1 MATNPNIALS
11 YRPNVALNRRDP
23 LADAA
28 NIQSLQS
35 NQFKFD
41 ELKRDRDEMMQLQEQ
56 LKGMGQDPDLDKLMD
71 VYVRS
76 GRPDYV
82 KMGIEGK
89 QKLKEQ
95 REYAKLIGGDMA
107 AAAPAAAPAF
117 GMPAGA
123 QPSGDY
129 TSTQTMGRVPGVV
142 TTPIPD
148 AAPMNAL
155 APAAAPAA
163 APANALANPNAGQ
176 IQQTQK
182 RINDLMQFA
191 ASNPGMAGQAMQQAK
206 LLQDQLEMFSRA
218 KPPEAAKLADRFV
231 PVGRLVFDRETQ
243 QYISPSQ
250 SQLAQSQERP
260 AAGGG
265 TRAAPAA
272 PAPKPM
278 TELQQQAS
286 RKVMAADKTSVKNS
300 QSVVG
305 ELEKL
310 TDELV
315 GNPEK
320 GIRPDPGLGG
330 ITGFQALIP
339 SLPKSDARKAQQKL
353 ETMKGKVMAFGRQL
367 ASLEGKLG
375 NMAVQEWKFVSDSIQ
390 ALDPAA
396 GNLDVQLR
404 DIVRQAKNFANTVQE
419 RYDMTYEGAESTAAP
434 SGAGGNAPAAGGL
447 SAAEQAELDQLRK
460 RFGK

>member
-1 MATNPNIALS
+1 MALDFNLLRPTGGPNPVNSFLQGQQDAFKREAAQQEMAQANEMNAL
-11 YRPNVALNRRDP
+11 RRQQLTGQIQTQEETRTRNKAAEKTGMFRERLLRAPN
-23 LADAA
+23 AA
-28 NIQSLQS
+28 AAR
-35 NQFKFD
+35 
-41 ELKRDRDEMMQLQEQ
+41 ELVKMQYA
-56 LKGMGQDPDLDKLMD
+56 DPDLAPILSQGGTVDQAIAEVPEDPVEFERFRQQQAMGMAEWMKSQMPKVAGNAVFLPAENRFITAPREPAPVAPSAPVAVMGPD
-71 VYVRS
+71 
-76 GRPDYV
+76 GRPQYV
-82 KMGIEGK
+82 SR
-89 QKLKEQ
+89 EQ
-95 REYAKLIGGDMA
+95 AIGMTPFSPAAVKFIGG
-107 AAAPAAAPAF
+107 
-117 GMPAGA
+117 GAG
-123 QPSGDY
+123 S
-129 TSTQTMGRVPGVV
+129 
-142 TTPIPD
+142 
-148 AAPMNAL
+148 
-155 APAAAPAA
+155 
-163 APANALANPNAGQ
+163 
-176 IQQTQK
+176 
-182 RINDLMQFA
+182 
-191 ASNPGMAGQAMQQAK
+191 
-206 LLQDQLEMFSRA
+206 
-218 KPPEAAKLADRFV
+218 
-231 PVGRLVFDRETQ
+231 
-243 QYISPSQ
+243 
-250 SQLAQSQERP
+250 
-260 AAGGG
+260 G

-320 GIRPDPGLGG
+320 GIRPDPGLAG

-419 RYDMTYEGAESTAAP
+419 RYDMTYEGAEPTAAS
-434 SGAGGNAPAAGGL
+434 SGAGGNAPAGGGL
-447 SAAEQAELDQLRK
+447 SPAEQAELDQLRS
-460 RFGK
+460 RFGKKKP

>member
-1 MATNPNIALS
+1 MAELNFNALA
-11 YRPNVALNRRDP
+11 RPGPRGFMQGFEQGQEEQRVNAMAQQKMAQEQEMNALRMQQVRGTIGQQEREVKSQ
-23 LADAA
+23 AA
-28 NIQSLQS
+28 AQKTAM
-35 NQFKFD
+35 F
-41 ELKRDRDEMMQLQEQ
+41 RDRLLRARNPDSVRELVKMQYA
-56 LKGMGQDPDLDKLMD
+56 DPDLGPVVSQFAPLEQALAEVPNDPAEFQTYLQKETMGMAEWMKSQMPKVTPTGD
-71 VYVRS
+71 VYD
-76 GRPDYV
+76 PA
-82 KMGIEGK
+82 K
-89 QKLKEQ
+89 
-95 REYAKLIGGDMA
+95 REFIRKPQ
-107 AAAPAAAPAF
+107 AAPAPAAPGAPVAVMGPDGRPQYVSREQAI
-117 GMPAGA
+117 GMTPFTPASVKFIG
-123 QPSGDY
+123 G
-129 TSTQTMGRVPGVV
+129 G
-142 TTPIPD
+142 
-148 AAPMNAL
+148 
-155 APAAAPAA
+155 
-163 APANALANPNAGQ
+163 
-176 IQQTQK
+176 
-182 RINDLMQFA
+182 
-191 ASNPGMAGQAMQQAK
+191 
-206 LLQDQLEMFSRA
+206 
-218 KPPEAAKLADRFV
+218 
-231 PVGRLVFDRETQ
+231 
-243 QYISPSQ
+243 
-250 SQLAQSQERP
+250 
-260 AAGGG
+260 AGGG

-320 GIRPDPGLGG
+320 GIRPDPGLSG
-330 ITGFQALIP
+330 ITGYQALIP

-404 DIVRQAKNFANTVQE
+404 DIVRQAKNFASTVQE
-419 RYDMTYEGAESTAAP
+419 RYDMTYEGGDESPSAAP
-434 SGAGGNAPAAGGL
+434 GRPSAPAAAGGL
-447 SAAEQAELDQLRK
+447 SPAEQAELDQLRK